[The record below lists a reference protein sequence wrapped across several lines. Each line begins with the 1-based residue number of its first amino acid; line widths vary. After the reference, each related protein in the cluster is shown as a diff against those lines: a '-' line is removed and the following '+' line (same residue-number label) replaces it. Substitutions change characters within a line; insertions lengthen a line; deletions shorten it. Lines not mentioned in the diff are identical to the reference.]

1 MTIQKYRPFVLAIG
15 YFDGVHIGHQQVIR
29 TAQSMAQRL
38 NADLAVMTFHPH
50 PKEVLHKQNCLRYL
64 TSLETK
70 LKLFEELG
78 VDQTFLMNFDL
89 NLAQLS
95 AEMFVEKILIPL
107 GVKGVV
113 TGFNFRFGKNQS
125 GDTDDLHQASQGRFE
140 TAVVPAVIEEGTHV
154 SSTWI
159 RQLLAEGDVDRVT
172 KLLGRHYRIHGSVEK
187 GDQRGRLI
195 GFPTANLS
203 LSDPLCLPKRGVYIV
218 RGSFQQKEAYGLMNI
233 GIRPTFKQEKPEEKV
248 EVHLFHS
255 DIDLYGQKLSVEVL
269 HYLRPE
275 KKFSSADHLIA
286 QIQQDKNQAETWL
299 KTSGLFT

>member
-1 MTIQKYRPFVLAIG
+1 MEILKYRPSVLAIG

-29 TAQSMAQRL
+29 TAQIMAQRL
-38 NADLAVMTFHPH
+38 DVALAVMTFHPH
-50 PKEVLHKQNCLRYL
+50 PKEVLHKQNSLRYL
-64 TSLETK
+64 TSLESK
-70 LKLFEELG
+70 LNLFEELG

-89 NLAQLS
+89 NLAKLS

-125 GDTDDLHQASQGRFE
+125 GDTNDLHQVSRGRFE
-140 TAVVPAVIEEGTHV
+140 TEVVPAVIEEGMHV

-159 RQLLAEGDVDRVT
+159 RQLLADGDVDRVT
-172 KLLGRHYRIHGSVEK
+172 KLLGRYYRLHGLVEK
-187 GDQRGRLI
+187 GDQRGRVL

-203 LSDPLCLPKRGVYIV
+203 LSYPLCVPKRGVYIV
-218 RGSFQQKEAYGLMNI
+218 RGFFQQTSSYGLMNI
-233 GIRPTFKQEKPEEKV
+233 GVRPTFENVESQEKV
-248 EVHLFHS
+248 EVHLFYS
-255 DIDLYGQKLSVEVL
+255 DIDLYGQDLIVEVL

-275 KKFSSADHLIA
+275 KKFSSVEQLIQ
-286 QIQQDKNQAETWL
+286 QIQNDKNQAEKWL